1 MSRNRSGSR
10 YGCAFRGF
18 TLIELLVVI
27 AIIAV
32 LIALLLPAVQ
42 QAREAARRTEC
53 KNKLKQLGLAL
64 HNYENTF
71 KCLPAGRVSIGFC
84 TSGGTAPSRL
94 DPQTKNFS
102 GLASLLPFLE
112 QTALYES
119 INFAGAAGNYV
130 TTGNPLPTGLDSIAT
145 GHADLAQTPLPI
157 LICPTDSGSAIQP
170 NTSTVY
176 MPDLGAD
183 TSRTYAKT
191 SYDFIMPD
199 DGLRYCNLNSALAV
213 ENRYL
218 FADSSYSRFS
228 SCTDGL
234 SNTFAMGEQTLETH
248 NGRTPGWLHA
258 GWVSV
263 GIDPVG
269 SWNLT
274 FPRQGINIWNYNN
287 VSNVRGKRASWY
299 NCASLHTG
307 GAQFLMGD
315 GAVRFVSETIDL
327 TNLTN
332 LCKMSDGQ
340 VIGAF

>member
-1 MSRNRSGSR
+1 MSSSR
-10 YGCAFRGF
+10 RGF

-42 QAREAARRTEC
+42 QAREAARRTQC
-53 KNKLKQLGLAL
+53 KNNLKQLGLAL

-71 KCLPAGRVSIGFC
+71 SCLPPARMGLGFC
-84 TSGGTAPSRL
+84 TAGNTAPSRL

-102 GLASLLPFLE
+102 GLAFLLPFIE
-112 QTALYES
+112 QNNLHNQ

-130 TTGNPLPTGLDSIAT
+130 TTGNPVPAGLDSVAT
-145 GHADLAQTPLPI
+145 GHAVLAMTTLPM
-157 LICPTDSGSAIQP
+157 LLCPSDSGAPIQA
-170 NTSTVY
+170 NTAASY

-183 TSRTYAKT
+183 TSRSYAKT
-191 SYDFIMPD
+191 SYDLIAPD
-199 DGLRYCNLNSALAV
+199 DGLRYCNLNSALSI
-213 ENRYL
+213 ETRYL
-218 FADSSYSRFS
+218 FAENSFTRFGA
-228 SCTDGL
+228 CTDGL
-234 SNTFAMGEQTLETH
+234 SNTFMMGEQTLETY

-263 GIDPVG
+263 GVDPVG

-274 FPRQGINIWNYNN
+274 YPRQGINIWNYNN
-287 VSNVRGKRASWY
+287 VSNVRGRRASWY

-315 GAVRFVSETIDL
+315 GAVRFVSENIDL
-327 TNLTN
+327 TSLTN
-332 LCKMSDGQ
+332 LCRLADGR
-340 VIGAF
+340 VIGEF

>member
-1 MSRNRSGSR
+1 MGTSR
-10 YGCAFRGF
+10 RGF

-42 QAREAARRTEC
+42 QAREAARRTQC
-53 KNKLKQLGLAL
+53 KNNLKQLGLAL

-71 KCLPAGRVSIGFC
+71 SRLPAGRMGLGFC
-84 TSGGTAPSRL
+84 TAGGTAPSRL

-102 GLASLLPFLE
+102 GLAMLLPFLE
-112 QTALYES
+112 QSNLHS
-119 INFAGAAGNYV
+119 QINFAGAAGNYV
-130 TTGNPLPTGLDSIAT
+130 TTGNPVPTSLDSVAT
-145 GHADLAQTPLPI
+145 GHAVLAMTSLPM
-157 LICPTDSGSAIQP
+157 LICPSDGGEPIQA
-170 NTSTVY
+170 NTAAAY

-199 DGLRYCNLNSALAV
+199 DGLRYCNLNTALAV
-213 ENRYL
+213 EARYL
-218 FADSSYSRFS
+218 FAENSFTRFG

-234 SNTFAMGEQTLETH
+234 SNTFTMGEQTLETF

-274 FPRQGINIWNYNN
+274 YPRQGINIWNYNN

-307 GAQFLMGD
+307 GAHFLMGD
-315 GAVRFVSETIDL
+315 GAVRFVSETINL
-327 TNLTN
+327 TSLTN
-332 LCKMSDGQ
+332 LCRMSDGQ
-340 VIGAF
+340 VIGDF